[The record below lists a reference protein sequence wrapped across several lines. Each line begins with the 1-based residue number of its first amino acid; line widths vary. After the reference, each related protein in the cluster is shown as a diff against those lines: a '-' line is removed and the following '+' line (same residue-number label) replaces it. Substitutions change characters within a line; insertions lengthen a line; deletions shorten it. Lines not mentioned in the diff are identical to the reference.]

1 MFTKFTNRN
10 ANLVFFTL
18 IAKFF
23 QKFFLVIPK
32 INSRNPHPNI

>member
-10 ANLVFFTL
+10 ANLVFFAL
-18 IAKFF
+18 NAKFF

-32 INSRNPHPNI
+32 INSLNPHPNI